1 MNRFNTPLRYPG
13 GKGKLTNYIRAVIET
28 NSLTDCHYVEAYA
41 GGAGIGINLLQLEY
55 ATEIHLNDINPSIY
69 AFWHSVLNRTEELIT
84 MLSETEVTMD
94 EWFFQKS
101 IQSAPD
107 QYSLLELGFST
118 FFLNRTNRS
127 GIIKGGVIGGKDQ
140 SGKWKLDARFNKPDL
155 ISRIKNLGKY
165 ADRIHIYRQDALEFL
180 TNEVASLPEKTF
192 VYIDPPYYIKGEGLY
207 ENHYKHEDHAK
218 VAEAIS
224 DINDKRWI
232 VSYDNVP
239 QIRELYKEFRQKI
252 FGLKYSAQIRYT
264 GSEVMVY
271 SPDLILPDVEILKVA
286 A

>member
-1 MNRFNTPLRYPG
+1 MSRFNTPLRYPG
-13 GKGKLTNYIRAVIET
+13 GKGKLTDYIRTVIEK
-28 NSLTDCHYVEAYA
+28 NSLTDCNYVEAYA

-69 AFWHSVLNRTEELIT
+69 AFWHSVLNNTTDLVSLIT
-84 MLSETEVTMD
+84 ETEVTME
-94 EWFFQKS
+94 EWFRQKS
-101 IQSAPD
+101 IQTSPD
-107 QYSLLELGFST
+107 QHSLLELGFST

-140 SGKWKLDARFNKPDL
+140 TGKWKLDARFNKPEL
-155 ISRIKNLGKY
+155 INRIKTISRY
-165 ADRIHIYRQDALEFL
+165 ADRIHIYKDDALEFL
-180 TNEVASLPEKTF
+180 NKKVSALPEKTF
-192 VYIDPPYYIKGEGLY
+192 IYIDPPYYIKGEGLY

-218 VAEAIS
+218 VAEAVGNIS
-224 DINDKRWI
+224 DKKWI

-239 QIRELYKEFRQKI
+239 QIRELYKQYQQTI
-252 FGLKYSAQIRYT
+252 YGLKYSAQSRYT

-271 SPDLILPDVEILKVA
+271 SPDLIIPDVDILKA